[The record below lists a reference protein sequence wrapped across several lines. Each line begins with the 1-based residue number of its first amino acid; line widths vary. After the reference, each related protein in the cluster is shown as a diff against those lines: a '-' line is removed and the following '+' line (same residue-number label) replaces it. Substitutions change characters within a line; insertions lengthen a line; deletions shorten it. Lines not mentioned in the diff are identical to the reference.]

1 VQNKVEPS
9 TARAL
14 ADLLKVDFRPRPL
27 KIAGLAAWHYR
38 EGGSWDLAK
47 KASFRSAR
55 ILI

>member
-9 TARAL
+9 AARAL
-14 ADLLKVDFRPRPL
+14 ADSLEADFRPRPL

-47 KASFRSAR
+47 QASFRSAR